1 MSEKEKALAEFL
13 RKSCNQRDVCNDVST
28 EHCRANI
35 VARKQA
41 QLFYAGWNAAMKTL
55 RGKTPRKVFDIIL
68 KNEKDEQEYGTDK
81 VLSRKNMPLQKM

>member
-13 RKSCNQRDVCNDVST
+13 RKSCNQRDVCNDVCT

-68 KNEKDEQEYGTDK
+68 KNEKNEEKYGADNL
-81 VLSRKNMPLQKM
+81 LSREDMPLQEV